1 MQIVDYELFTVPP
14 RWVFLKLVTDEG
26 LDGWGAPIV
35 ENHAAAVTS
44 ATREMLDNY
53 LLGKDPRD
61 IERHW
66 QAMYRGRY
74 FRGGPILMSA
84 MAGIDQALWDLKGKA
99 HGVPVYELLG
109 GRARDR
115 ILAYQWIEG
124 DTPEQVAAAA
134 EQAVDDG
141 YRALKLSAVSSV
153 RRIDHPSVVRE
164 AREDVAAFRDAVGD
178 EIDLIVD
185 FRGRVTKAMAPRM
198 AAELD
203 EFGPMFIEE
212 PVLAEQWDV
221 FRDVKQHSQTPLA
234 SGERLYSRWDF
245 EEILDDGSVD
255 VIQPNPSH
263 AGGISETRK
272 IANAAETKDVSAAF
286 HCPLGPIALASCVHL
301 DLAVPNA
308 IVQGQDLDVHAP
320 EGNSMLSYLS
330 DPNAFRFEDGYI
342 HPPEGP
348 GLGLDIDESTVRSRA
363 TPQLDWE
370 NPLWYND
377 DGSIS
382 EW

>member
-1 MQIVDYELFTVPP
+1 
-14 RWVFLKLVTDEG
+14 
-26 LDGWGAPIV
+26 
-35 ENHAAAVTS
+35 
-44 ATREMLDNY
+44 MLDNY

-66 QAMYRGRY
+66 QALYRGRY
-74 FRGGPILMSA
+74 FRGGPVLMSA
-84 MAGIDQALWDLKGKA
+84 IAGIDQALWDLKGKA

-124 DTPEQVAAAA
+124 DTPEQIATAA

-221 FRDVKQHSQTPLA
+221 FREVKQHSTTPLA

-245 EEILDDGSVD
+245 EGLLSDGSVD

-263 AGGISETRK
+263 AGGITETRK
-272 IANAAETKDVSAAF
+272 IANVAETRDISAAF

-320 EGNSMLSYLS
+320 EGNPMLSYLS

-348 GLGLDIDESTVRSRA
+348 GLGLDIDESTVRNREA
-363 TPQLDWE
+363 PQLDWE
-370 NPLWYND
+370 NPIWYND
-377 DGSIS
+377 DGSIT